1 VPEFQCR
8 LGAPDGSVVEQRRL
22 AVSAESLAHELE
34 GEGFHVFSITAPRWR
49 LRLPFFGRREKV
61 PGKDFTVF
69 NTQLRTLL
77 RAGMP
82 LAQSLELLKRQQP
95 SPYFR
100 ALLDKVHQ
108 QITTGV
114 SLSDAFLSLGDI
126 FPRLYANS
134 LRAGERSGELESVLQ
149 RYIDYQRLVE
159 SARKKIVAA
168 LTYPAV
174 LVLMSFSLVVLLMW
188 KVIPSFTDFYVHFG
202 ADLPLPTT
210 IVINTA
216 EFVEKRILLLFAA
229 TVGLLTGVKFW
240 YRTPRGRMAVDRWQL
255 KIPVLG
261 GLAHLFALSQFSRS
275 LSILLAGGTPM
286 VPALETAATSVGN
299 SYMSDQIL
307 ACVPRVREGR
317 AVSDTLEETGLMS
330 DLAVAM
336 MRVGESTGE
345 LPAML
350 SNTSEF
356 FDDEIEFSLN
366 RVVTL
371 IEPAILVFMG
381 LVVAGLLLA
390 VYYPLLTLVTKID

>member
-34 GEGFHVFSITAPRWR
+34 GEGFHVFSIAAPRMR
-49 LRLPFFGRREKV
+49 FRVPFLSRREKV
-61 PGKDFTVF
+61 SGKDFTVF

-77 RAGMP
+77 RAGLP
-82 LAQSLELLKRQQP
+82 LAQSLDLLRSQQP
-95 SPYFR
+95 NAHFR

-134 LRAGERSGELESVLQ
+134 LRAGERSGDLEGVLQ
-149 RYIDYQRLVE
+149 RYIEYQRLVE
-159 SARKKIVAA
+159 SVRKKIVTA

-174 LVLMSFSLVVLLMW
+174 LVMMSVSLVVLLMW
-188 KVIPSFTDFYVHFG
+188 KVIPSFTDFYAGFG
-202 ADLPLPTT
+202 AELPLPTT

-216 EFVEKRILLLFAA
+216 EFVQKRFLLLFAGV
-229 TVGLLTGVKFW
+229 VGLLMGVRFW
-240 YRTPRGRMAVDRWQL
+240 YRTPRGRMAVDRWKL

-275 LSILLAGGTPM
+275 LSILLSGGTPM

-299 SYMSDQIL
+299 AYVSDEIL
-307 ACVPRVREGR
+307 ACVPSVREGR
-317 AVSDTLEETGLMS
+317 AVSETLEETGLMS
-330 DLAVAM
+330 ELAVAM

-350 SNTSEF
+350 TNTSEF
-356 FDDEIEFSLN
+356 FDDEIEFSLS

-390 VYYPLLTLVTKID
+390 VYYPLLTLVTKMN